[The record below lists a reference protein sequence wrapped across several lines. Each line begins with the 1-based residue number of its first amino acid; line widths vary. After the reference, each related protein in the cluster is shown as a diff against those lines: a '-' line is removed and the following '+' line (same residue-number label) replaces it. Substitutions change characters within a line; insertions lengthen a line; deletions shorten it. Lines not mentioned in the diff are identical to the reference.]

1 MNPAR
6 PATAEPINIAHL
18 LRDAAALALAMAIAA
33 VPIGLMAWSGHGS
46 LGLVSVGVALAVCYG
61 SVVASLLITYLLRD
75 PTQALAALLL
85 GMGIRAGGPML
96 FGIYM
101 TQTEHRLAAVGL
113 FGQIVLFYLV
123 GLGVETLLRVGQL
136 KRGAHA
142 DASAAGESP
151 AARQTS

>member
-1 MNPAR
+1 MD
-6 PATAEPINIAHL
+6 IAHL
-18 LRDAAALALAMAIAA
+18 LRDAAAIALAMAVAA

-46 LGLVSVGVALAVCYG
+46 LGLLSVAVAAAVCYG
-61 SVVASLLITYLLRD
+61 SVAASLLIAYLLRD
-75 PTQALAALLL
+75 PARALAALLL

-136 KRGAHA
+136 KRGARA
-142 DASAAGESP
+142 GASAAGESP
-151 AARQTS
+151 TARQTS